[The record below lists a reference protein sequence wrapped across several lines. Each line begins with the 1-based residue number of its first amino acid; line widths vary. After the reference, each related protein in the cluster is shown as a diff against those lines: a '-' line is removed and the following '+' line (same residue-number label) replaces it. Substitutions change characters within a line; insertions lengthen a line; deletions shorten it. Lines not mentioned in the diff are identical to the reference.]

1 MRQLDRGMNPY
12 LAGALAGLVLTLS
25 VLVAGKYFGASTS
38 FVRSAGLV
46 EQMVAPQ
53 HVGNTGYF
61 MKYLAREP
69 GIDWQWMFVLGIFF
83 GSFFAANATD
93 SFRWTDL
100 PDTWRDRFG
109 PSRGKRFLMAFGGG
123 AVALFGARMA
133 GGCPSGH
140 GLSGV
145 AQLSVSSLV
154 AMVCF
159 FAGGLAMARVLYP
172 GRKS

>member
-1 MRQLDRGMNPY
+1 
-12 LAGALAGLVLTLS
+12 
-25 VLVAGKYFGASTS
+25 
-38 FVRSAGLV
+38 
-46 EQMVAPQ
+46 
-53 HVGNTGYF
+53 
-61 MKYLAREP
+61 
-69 GIDWQWMFVLGIFF
+69 
-83 GSFFAANATD
+83 
-93 SFRWTDL
+93 
-100 PDTWRDRFG
+100 
-109 PSRGKRFLMAFGGG
+109 MAFGGG

-159 FAGGLAMARVLYP
+159 FAGGLFMARILYP

>member
-1 MRQLDRGMNPY
+1 MNPY

-46 EQMVAPQ
+46 EQAVAPR
-53 HVGNTGYF
+53 HVESTEYF
-61 MKYLAREP
+61 MKYLAGTP

-83 GSFFAANATD
+83 GAFFASNATD
-93 SFRWTDL
+93 SFTWTSL

-109 PSRGKRFLMAFGGG
+109 PSPAKRFAMAFSGG
-123 AVALFGARMA
+123 AVALFGARLA

-159 FAGGLAMARVLYP
+159 FAGGLFMARILYP
-172 GRKS
+172 GRRR